1 MAPPT
6 DTVAGL
12 NALLHGLSLEPM
24 PESASPTALTRPVE
38 IWRSYL
44 VEFLSKLTILNCD
57 ASTIREAIASTTE
70 TSLGDLTLILPRLKL
85 QNVDNKAL
93 NRLAFSVAAQ
103 LPFSSLFLAPRVDD
117 IQLRM
122 KFSPDTLPRLLLPY
136 IADRK
141 SAYGFDLSQGLRDPK
156 EPKKGKKK
164 VIIEFSSPNLAT
176 GFSGNNLRSTLLGN
190 FIANLYEAMG
200 WEVVRLNYLADWGK
214 HIALLVGG
222 YKRFGSEKKLQQEGS
237 IHLLDVY
244 AQMEGLFKP
253 VQDPKGKAKQGEK
266 CASPVEDK
274 TIGVERDE
282 TFKRMESGDGETMK
296 LFHHFRDITIEDLRV
311 EYQRLGIGFDEFSGE
326 SQVRPST
333 ITKVENALQEKG
345 ILKESNGSWVID
357 WAKHTGKKGLST
369 QTIRGRD
376 GATRYPLRD
385 VAAALERE
393 EKFTFDKMVYV
404 TSSAQDSHFQQV
416 FSALELMGRR
426 DLIEKLQHMSFGA
439 MQGLE
444 GNSLREILDN
454 CEARMRD
461 AMNMEHDEDDV
472 DGSAAERITNNA
484 MVGALLAQELSRK
497 KSHSYTFELKKLT
510 SFSSHSG
517 PMLQGCHTRLTAL
530 INELR
535 TEGAETSE
543 IDYAGL
549 KDPDC
554 ANLLRVMAQF
564 PDVVVAVYKSAEPH
578 SLLGY
583 LYRLMD
589 SLSLV
594 VPHPDEEDDEEDDED
609 ERGSVQTVQQE
620 SSRGEKEARLVLYQN
635 ARQVLGNGMKLL
647 GFPLDL
653 QDVVVEFTSD
663 SARL

>member
-1 MAPPT
+1 MASPT
-6 DTVAGL
+6 NTVAGL
-12 NALLHGLSLEPM
+12 NALLHGLSLDPM
-24 PESASPTALTRPVE
+24 PKSASPIALTRPVE

-44 VEFLSKLTILNCD
+44 AEFLSKLSILNRD
-57 ASTIREAIASTTE
+57 AITIQEAIASTTE

-85 QNVDNKAL
+85 KDVDNKAL

-122 KFSPDTLPRLLLPY
+122 TFSPDTLPRLLLPY

-164 VIIEFSSPNLAT
+164 IIIEFSSPSVAT
-176 GFSGNNLRSTLLGN
+176 GFNGNNFRSTLLGA

-214 HIALLVGG
+214 QVSLLAAG
-222 YKRFGSEKKLQQEGS
+222 YKRFGSEKRLQQERS

-244 AQMEGLFKP
+244 AQMNGLFKP
-253 VQDPKGKAKQGEK
+253 VQDLKGKAKQGET
-266 CASPVEDK
+266 CVSPVEDK
-274 TIGVERDE
+274 TIASERDE
-282 TFKRMESGDGETMK
+282 IFKKMEDGDNEALK
-296 LFHHFRDITIEDLRV
+296 LSSHFRDITIEDLNV
-311 EYQRLGIGFDEFSGE
+311 EYQRLGITFDEYSGE
-326 SQVRPST
+326 SQVRPAT
-333 ITKVENALQEKG
+333 ITEVENTLKEKG
-345 ILKESNGSWVID
+345 ILTESNGSWVID
-357 WAKHTGKKGLST
+357 WTKHTGKKGFST
-369 QTIRGRD
+369 QVIRGRD

-385 VAAALERE
+385 VAAALERQ
-393 EKFTFDKMVYV
+393 EKFAFDRMIYV
-404 TSSAQDSHFQQV
+404 TSSSQDSHFQQV
-416 FSALELMGRR
+416 FAALELMGRR
-426 DLIEKLQHMSFGA
+426 DLSEKLQHMSFGA

-444 GNSLREILDN
+444 TNSLREVLDN
-454 CEARMRD
+454 CEGKMRD
-461 AMNMEHDEDDV
+461 AMNMEHDDDDV

-484 MVGALLAQELSRK
+484 MVGALLAQEMSKK
-497 KSHSYTFELKKLT
+497 KSHGYTFELKKLT

-517 PMLQGCHTRLTAL
+517 PMLQGCHTRLMAL

-535 TEGAETSE
+535 AEGVEGSE
-543 IDYAGL
+543 IHYATL

-554 ANLLRVMAQF
+554 ANLLRIMAQF
-564 PDVVVAVYKSAEPH
+564 PDVVAATYKSAEPH

-594 VPHPDEEDDEEDDED
+594 VPHPDEEDDED
-609 ERGSVQTVQQE
+609 ERGSVRTVQQE
-620 SSRGEKEARLVLYQN
+620 ASRGEQKARLVLYQN
-635 ARQVLGNGMKLL
+635 ARQVLENGMILL

-653 QDVVVEFTSD
+653 QDVAVDFGSD

>member
-1 MAPPT
+1 MASPT
-6 DTVAGL
+6 NTVAGL
-12 NALLHGLSLEPM
+12 NALLHGLSLDPM
-24 PESASPTALTRPVE
+24 PKSASPIALTRPVE

-44 VEFLSKLTILNCD
+44 AEFLSELSILNRD
-57 ASTIREAIASTTE
+57 ATTIQEAIASTTE

-85 QNVDNKAL
+85 KDVDNKAL

-122 KFSPDTLPRLLLPY
+122 TFSPDTLPRLLLPY

-164 VIIEFSSPNLAT
+164 IIIEFSSPSVAI
-176 GFSGNNLRSTLLGN
+176 GFNGNNLRSTLLGD

-214 HIALLVGG
+214 HVSLLAAG
-222 YKRFGSEKKLQQEGS
+222 YKRFGSEKKLQQERS
-237 IHLLDVY
+237 IYLLDVY
-244 AQMEGLFKP
+244 AQMNGLFKP
-253 VQDPKGKAKQGEK
+253 VQDPKGKAKQGET
-266 CASPVEDK
+266 CVSPVGDK
-274 TIGVERDE
+274 MIASERDE
-282 TFKRMESGDGETMK
+282 IFKKMEDGDNEALK
-296 LFHHFRDITIEDLRV
+296 LSSHFRDITIEDLKV
-311 EYQRLGIGFDEFSGE
+311 EYQRLGITFDEYSGE
-326 SQVRPST
+326 SQVRPAT
-333 ITKVENALQEKG
+333 ITEVENTLKEKG
-345 ILKESNGSWVID
+345 ILTESNGSWVID
-357 WAKHTGKKGLST
+357 WAKHTGKKGFST
-369 QTIRGRD
+369 QVIRGRD

-393 EKFTFDKMVYV
+393 EKFAFDKMIYV
-404 TSSAQDSHFQQV
+404 ASSAQDSHFQQV
-416 FSALELMGRR
+416 LAALELMGRS
-426 DLIEKLQHMSFGA
+426 DLSEKLQHISFGA

-444 GNSLREILDN
+444 ANSLREILDN

-461 AMNMEHDEDDV
+461 AMNMEHDDDDD

-484 MVGALLAQELSRK
+484 MVGALLAQEMSKK
-497 KSHSYTFELKKLT
+497 KSHGYTFELKKLT

-517 PMLQGCHTRLTAL
+517 PMLQGCHTRLMAL

-535 TEGAETSE
+535 AEGVEGSE
-543 IDYAGL
+543 IDYAAL

-564 PDVVVAVYKSAEPH
+564 PDVVAATYKSAEPH

-594 VPHPDEEDDEEDDED
+594 VPHPDEDDDED
-609 ERGSVQTVQQE
+609 ERESVRTVQQE
-620 SSRGEKEARLVLYQN
+620 TSRGEQKARLVLYQN
-635 ARQVLGNGMKLL
+635 ARQVLENGMKLL

-653 QDVVVEFTSD
+653 QDVAVDFGSD

>member
-1 MAPPT
+1 MASPT
-6 DTVAGL
+6 NTVAGL

-24 PESASPTALTRPVE
+24 PKSASTTALTRPVE

-57 ASTIREAIASTTE
+57 ATTIQEAIVSTTE

-85 QNVDNKAL
+85 KDFDNKAL

-136 IADRK
+136 ITDRK
-141 SAYGFDLSQGLRDPK
+141 SGYGFDISQGLRDSK
-156 EPKKGKKK
+156 EPKKGKRK
-164 VIIEFSSPNLAT
+164 VIIDFSSPNVAT
-176 GFSGNNLRSTLLGN
+176 GFNGNNLRSTLLGH
-190 FIANLYEAMG
+190 FIANLHEAMG
-200 WEVVRLNYLADWGK
+200 WEVVRLNYVADWGK
-214 HIALLVGG
+214 QIALLVAG
-222 YKRFGSEKKLQQEGS
+222 YKRFGSEKKLQQERS
-237 IHLLDVY
+237 THLLDVY
-244 AQMEGLFKP
+244 SQMDCFFRP

-274 TIGVERDE
+274 TIAAERDE
-282 TFKRMESGDGETMK
+282 IFKKMEDDANEALK
-296 LFHHFRDITIEDLRV
+296 LFNSFRNITIEDLRT
-311 EYQRLGIGFDEFSGE
+311 EYERLGIGFDEYSGE
-326 SQVRPST
+326 SQVLPAT
-333 ITKVENALQEKG
+333 ITKVENILKEKG
-345 ILKESNGSWVID
+345 IMKESNGSWSID
-357 WAKHTGKKGLST
+357 WTKHSGKKCLGT
-369 QTIRGRD
+369 QVMRGRD

-393 EKFTFDKMVYV
+393 EKFAFDKMIYV
-404 TSSAQDSHFQQV
+404 ASSAQENHFQQV
-416 FSALELMGRR
+416 FTALEVMERQ
-426 DLIEKLQHMSFGA
+426 DLSDKLQHISFGA

-444 GNSLREILDN
+444 GKSLREILDK

-484 MVGALLAQELSRK
+484 MVGALIAQEMSRK

-517 PMLQGCHTRLTAL
+517 PMLQGCRTRLSAL
-530 INELR
+530 INEL
-535 TEGAETSE
+535 TAEGVEGSE
-543 IDYAGL
+543 IDYEAL
-549 KDPDC
+549 KDADC

-564 PDVVVAVYKSAEPH
+564 PDVVSAAYKSTEPH

-594 VPHPDEEDDEEDDED
+594 VPHPDEDDDED
-609 ERGSVQTVQQE
+609 ERGSVRTVQQE
-620 SSRGEKEARLVLYQN
+620 ASRGENKARLVLYQN
-635 ARQVLGNGMKLL
+635 ARQVLENGMKLV

-653 QDVVVEFTSD
+653 QDIVVDFSSD

>member
-1 MAPPT
+1 MASPT

-12 NALLHGLSLEPM
+12 NALLHGLSLEPI

-44 VEFLSKLTILNCD
+44 AEFLSKLTILNCD
-57 ASTIREAIASTTE
+57 ATTIREAIASTTE

-85 QNVDNKAL
+85 KDVDNKAL
-93 NRLAFSVAAQ
+93 NRLAFFCSSAA
-103 LPFSSLFLAPRVDD
+103 PFLIPVLGT
-117 IQLRM
+117 
-122 KFSPDTLPRLLLPY
+122 K
-136 IADRK
+136 ADRK

-176 GFSGNNLRSTLLGN
+176 GFSGNNLRSTLLGD

-266 CASPVEDK
+266 CASPMEDK

-282 TFKRMESGDGETMK
+282 TFNRMESGDGETMK

-543 IDYAGL
+543 IDYAVL

-594 VPHPDEEDDEEDDED
+594 VPHPDEEDEDDDED

-620 SSRGEKEARLVLYQN
+620 SSRGEKKARLVLYQN

-653 QDVVVEFTSD
+653 QDVVVDFTSD